1 MTAREEEGC
10 FHAHRPDKTGRRTR
24 RRPSGS
30 ALPCSSFQLRLPVV
44 AGPVCTLVME
54 AKVRPPVAPVIGDK
68 CETRVSPSSTFD
80 IALSLMGFD
89 SGLLT
94 TPDRSTWPNGAG
106 QPGNRRGWTGADDS
120 PHVAPQFGRA
130 IFAGAGEG
138 SWLSA
143 AATVRRQHQFR

>member
-1 MTAREEEGC
+1 MSREEAC
-10 FHAHRPDKTGRRTR
+10 RHAHRSEETALGRTNVVVDRL
-24 RRPSGS
+24 SV
-30 ALPCSSFQLRLPVV
+30 ALFVVAIATPVV

-54 AKVRPPVAPVIGDK
+54 PRGSAPVIGDK

-94 TPDRSTWPNGAG
+94 APDSATWPNRR
-106 QPGNRRGWTGADDS
+106 QPCNVEDGRAPRLPN
-120 PHVAPQFGRA
+120 VASQFGRA
-130 IFAGAGEG
+130 VFAGAGEG
-138 SWLSA
+138 SWLGA